1 MNNFQLRERNLC
13 QFSDEDGYLR
23 EKVLLVNN
31 KRLAYVST
39 LTKIVNKITKYIIEN
54 SDVFKLQKYKSNL
67 ENTIKNIISKKLKNL
82 YSMKQK

>member
-1 MNNFQLRERNLC
+1 MNNFQLRERNLR

-23 EKVLLVNN
+23 EKVLLVNH

-82 YSMKQK
+82 

>member
-1 MNNFQLRERNLC
+1 MNNFQLREWNLR

-67 ENTIKNIISKKLKNL
+67 ENTIKYIISKKLKNL
-82 YSMKQK
+82 

>member
-1 MNNFQLRERNLC
+1 MNNFQLRERNLR
-13 QFSDEDGYLR
+13 QFSDEDAYLR

-82 YSMKQK
+82 